1 MGPRLLGGGRPACQ
15 EDLEEPHL
23 SLVCVWVQQSHT
35 WPASP
40 GSRLENGLKKRLG
53 EVEDLGKVPEFGEGI
68 GVEDLVS
75 WEEEGKGSGGPQP
88 KSGLKALHS
97 MVQRELEGGGKENL
111 MQLH

>member
-1 MGPRLLGGGRPACQ
+1 MCGFNSLILGQPPQEAGG
-15 EDLEEPHL
+15 
-23 SLVCVWVQQSHT
+23 
-35 WPASP
+35 
-40 GSRLENGLKKRLG
+40 RLENGLKKRLG

-68 GVEDLVS
+68 GVEDPVS

-97 MVQRELEGGGKENL
+97 MVQRELEGGGKENS